1 MVMVNANSE
10 YVQSLSNAPPKDNV
24 FFSEHRMNPRIWRT
38 GQYNLFMTLRWL
50 HCITSHQHINEE

>member
-24 FFSEHRMNPRIWRT
+24 FFLNT
-38 GQYNLFMTLRWL
+38 G
-50 HCITSHQHINEE
+50 